1 MNKNKLFVK
10 AGCPF
15 SYKFIVYLNEINKLG
30 DFELHVAH
38 ADEESYEEITMYI
51 LEKSGQKA
59 SFPTVESSDGIFLT
73 GSDELIEHFSSFY
86 NITRDNIEMLKYWEN
101 NMMPRMRNI
110 MKQLREAKEK
120 ITELSA

>member
-73 GSDELIEHFSSFY
+73 GSDELIEHFSSVY

>member
-15 SYKFIVYLNEINKLG
+15 SYKFIVYLNEINRLG

-73 GSDELIEHFSSFY
+73 GSDELIKHFSSVY

>member
-38 ADEESYEEITMYI
+38 ADEESFEEITMYI

-73 GSDELIEHFSSFY
+73 GSDELIEHFSSVY

>member
-15 SYKFIVYLNEINKLG
+15 SYKFIVYLNEINRLG

>member
-15 SYKFIVYLNEINKLG
+15 SYKFVVYLNEINKLG

-73 GSDELIEHFSSFY
+73 GSDELIEHFSSVY

>member
-59 SFPTVESSDGIFLT
+59 SFPTVESSDGVFLT
-73 GSDELIEHFSSFY
+73 GSDELIEHFSSVY

>member
-73 GSDELIEHFSSFY
+73 GSDELIEHFSSVY

-110 MKQLREAKEK
+110 IKQLREAKEK

>member
-59 SFPTVESSDGIFLT
+59 SFPTVESSEGIFLT
-73 GSDELIEHFSSFY
+73 GSDELIEHFSSVY

>member
-15 SYKFIVYLNEINKLG
+15 SYKFIVYLNEINKID

-59 SFPTVESSDGIFLT
+59 SFPTVESSDGIFLA
-73 GSDELIEHFSSFY
+73 GSDELIEHFSGVY

-120 ITELSA
+120 ITELSL

>member
-15 SYKFIVYLNEINKLG
+15 SYKFIVYLNEINKLD

-59 SFPTVESSDGIFLT
+59 SFPTVESSDGIFLA
-73 GSDELIEHFSSFY
+73 GSDELIEHFAGVY
-86 NITRDNIEMLKYWEN
+86 GITRDNIEMLKYWEN

-120 ITELSA
+120 ITELSV

>member
-38 ADEESYEEITMYI
+38 ADEESFEEITMYI

-73 GSDELIEHFSSFY
+73 GSDELIEHFSSVY

-120 ITELSA
+120 ITELSV

>member
-15 SYKFIVYLNEINKLG
+15 SYKFIVYLNEINRLG

-73 GSDELIEHFSSFY
+73 GSDELIEHFSSVY

>member
-1 MNKNKLFVK
+1 
-10 AGCPF
+10 
-15 SYKFIVYLNEINKLG
+15 
-30 DFELHVAH
+30 
-38 ADEESYEEITMYI
+38 MYI

-73 GSDELIEHFSSFY
+73 GSDELIEHFSSVY

>member
-73 GSDELIEHFSSFY
+73 GSDELIEHFSSVY
-86 NITRDNIEMLKYWEN
+86 YITRDNIEMLKYWEN

>member
-73 GSDELIEHFSSFY
+73 GSDELIEHFSSVY

-120 ITELSA
+120 ITELSE